1 MNGPTKALALPG
13 APGRMRLLLRLALLL
28 SAMTLLLP
36 GALAA
41 QGMEV
46 SLPVGP
52 QAPDVQLEDLDG
64 NVVQLSDLTDGRPA
78 VIEFWASWCKD
89 CEALMPQ
96 MKEIHARG
104 DVSVV
109 AVAVGVG
116 QSIRRVRRHLE
127 RDDPGYPH
135 LWDGEGAAVRAF
147 QAPTTSIILVLDADG
162 VVRYT
167 GVGPDQDIVA
177 AVESLSR

>member
-1 MNGPTKALALPG
+1 MNNRRASAVLPDE
-13 APGRMRLLLRLALLL
+13 AGRLRLLLRLALLL
-28 SAMTLLLP
+28 SILTLLLP
-36 GALAA
+36 GTLAA

-46 SLPVGP
+46 SLPVGTE
-52 QAPDVQLEDLDG
+52 APDVELEDLDG
-64 NVVQLSDLTDGRPA
+64 NLVQLSDLTDGKPA

-116 QSIRRVRRHLE
+116 QSLRRVRRHLD

-135 LWDGEGAAVRAF
+135 LWDGEGAAV
-147 QAPTTSIILVLDADG
+147 
-162 VVRYT
+162 
-167 GVGPDQDIVA
+167 
-177 AVESLSR
+177 